1 MSKWKRPTLWA
12 SIFLGFVILVAL
24 GAPFLASDQP
34 ILCKTESGWHLNGAP
49 SSEKIDF
56 AIYPPVRFSPQNI
69 DLDRANY
76 QPPMTTSK
84 DGRWHFL
91 GTDLIGRDVAAGL
104 IHGTRLSLTTAMI
117 AMLLSMLIG
126 LPLGLIGGYTGN
138 SGIRAHPIQ
147 IGLYLMVLVLLCY
160 VMIYFKG
167 LALGGKLILIL
178 VTFLLITAGMIGGR
192 KLRNKSNLPLD
203 LIIMRGIEVVSGLP
217 GLLILL
223 AISAIL
229 ESKSVLAT
237 GLIIGLLRWPIIT
250 LLSRNEVQKT
260 KQLAYVQSARA
271 LGMGD
276 LRITLNHI
284 LPNILTPII
293 VTLIMGLASAIL
305 IESALSFLGIGV
317 ALEEQ
322 TWGSLLSESRRQIK
336 AWWLAVFPG
345 GAIFLTIMSLHTIAR
360 TSKTTL
366 N

>member
-1 MSKWKRPTLWA
+1 V
-12 SIFLGFVILVAL
+12 VILL
-24 GAPFLASDQP
+24 L
-34 ILCKTESGWHLNGAP
+34 ILSA
-49 SSEKIDF
+49 
-56 AIYPPVRFSPQNI
+56 
-69 DLDRANY
+69 
-76 QPPMTTSK
+76 
-84 DGRWHFL
+84 
-91 GTDLIGRDVAAGL
+91 
-104 IHGTRLSLTTAMI
+104 
-117 AMLLSMLIG
+117 
-126 LPLGLIGGYTGN
+126 
-138 SGIRAHPIQ
+138 
-147 IGLYLMVLVLLCY
+147 VL
-160 VMIYFKG
+160 
-167 LALGGKLILIL
+167 LGGKL
-178 VTFLLITAGMIGGR
+178 GS
-192 KLRNKSNLPLD
+192 KQNLPID
-203 LIIMRGIEVVSGLP
+203 LLVMRGIEVISGLP

-229 ESKSVLAT
+229 ESKSVLFT
-237 GLIIGLLRWPIIT
+237 GLIIGLLRWPVLT